1 MKRRKFILSVVAML
15 TAMLFSSVNSSVYAK
30 KSKKEPVEVVNS
42 GICGDSVCWKF
53 SPDSGLLVISG
64 KGAINNYN
72 FPGSP
77 TPWKRT
83 SIDSL
88 IIEEG
93 VTEIGDY
100 AFYYC
105 ENLRNVC
112 IPNSLTRIGAFS
124 FTGCNGIDSLDIPA
138 SVRSIEHSAFCYCRN
153 IKNLKI
159 QSDSIDI
166 AAFAFGFCD
175 SLKANA
181 YTYIAEG
188 RHISHCA
195 FYKFSDAEEQSND
208 STKTSNEK
216 NIEQTDSIQNAK
228 DSLRMKLFEKIEII
242 APKL

>member
-1 MKRRKFILSVVAML
+1 MKRRKIILSVVAML
-15 TAMLFSSVNSSVYAK
+15 TAMLFSAANSSVYAK

-64 KGAINNYN
+64 KGAINNYK
-72 FPGSP
+72 FPENP

-124 FTGCNGIDSLDIPA
+124 FTGCNGIDSIDIPA

-159 QSDSIDI
+159 QR
-166 AAFAFGFCD
+166 
-175 SLKANA
+175 L
-181 YTYIAEG
+181 
-188 RHISHCA
+188 
-195 FYKFSDAEEQSND
+195 
-208 STKTSNEK
+208 
-216 NIEQTDSIQNAK
+216 
-228 DSLRMKLFEKIEII
+228 
-242 APKL
+242 

>member
-15 TAMLFSSVNSSVYAK
+15 TAMLFSAVNSSVYAK
-30 KSKKEPVEVVNS
+30 KSKNEPAEIVNS
-42 GICGDSVCWKF
+42 GICGDSVYWKF

-105 ENLRNVC
+105 ENLRS
-112 IPNSLTRIGAFS
+112 ISLPTSLTRIGAFA
-124 FTGCNGIDSLDIPA
+124 FTGCNGLNSLDVPV

-153 IKNLKI
+153 IQSLNI

-166 AAFAFGFCD
+166 APFAFGFCD
-175 SLKANA
+175 KLQKTA
-181 YTYIAEG
+181 YSYIKEG
-188 RHISHCA
+188 RHISSCA
-195 FYKFSDAEEQSND
+195 FYKMLGSEESKD
-208 STKTSNEK
+208 STKATETE
-216 NIEQTDSIQNAK
+216 IENNDSIQTAA
-228 DSLRMKLFEKIEII
+228 DSIKMKLFKKIEIVS
-242 APKL
+242 PKDI

>member
-1 MKRRKFILSVVAML
+1 MKRKNINLLVVVIL
-15 TAMLFSSVNSSVYAK
+15 TAMLFSAVNNSVYAK
-30 KSKKEPVEVVNS
+30 KSKREPVEIVNS

-53 SPDSGLLVISG
+53 CPDSGLLVISG

-72 FPGSP
+72 FPGNSA
-77 TPWKRT
+77 PWKRT

-88 IIEEG
+88 VIEEG

-105 ENLRNVC
+105 ENLRS
-112 IPNSLTRIGAFS
+112 ISLPTSLTRIGAFA
-124 FTGCNGIDSLDIPA
+124 FTGCNGLDSLDVPV

-153 IKNLKI
+153 IQSLNI

-175 SLKANA
+175 SLKASA

-195 FYKFSDAEEQSND
+195 FYKEFSEESASANGSENAEHIDSLQVETD
-208 STKTSNEK
+208 ST
-216 NIEQTDSIQNAK
+216 
-228 DSLRMKLFEKIEII
+228 RFKLFEKLEII
-242 APKL
+242 VPKEAKN